1 MFTYPHFNPIAFEIG
16 PVAVRWYGIMYLV
29 GFVLGWLGARTHA
42 KQPWSRIKPEN
53 VDDIVFYVALG
64 AIIGG
69 RVGYMLIY
77 GFSELIADPLSIFK
91 VWQGGMSFHG
101 GLVGVLTAMWLYA
114 RFIKQPFLVVMDLV
128 APWTAFG
135 LCAGRIGNFI
145 NGELWGKPTSPDAPW
160 AVIVDGQARHP
171 TQLYEA
177 FLEGVVLFLVLWLYS
192 RKQRPAMATSALF
205 LIVYG
210 VGRFIIEFVRV
221 PDQQI
226 GYLALGWVTMGQVL
240 SAPMIIAGVLL
251 LVLAYRRA
259 GDGAAAGVTTKA

>member
-1 MFTYPHFNPIAFEIG
+1 
-16 PVAVRWYGIMYLV
+16 
-29 GFVLGWLGARTHA
+29 
-42 KQPWSRIKPEN
+42 
-53 VDDIVFYVALG
+53 
-64 AIIGG
+64 
-69 RVGYMLIY
+69 
-77 GFSELIADPLSIFK
+77 
-91 VWQGGMSFHG
+91 MSFHG
-101 GLVGVLTAMWLYA
+101 GFIGVLTAMWLYA
-114 RFIKQPFLVVMDLV
+114 RHIKQPFLVLMDFV

-177 FLEGVVLFLVLWLYS
+177 FLEGVVLFLVLWLYGQ
-192 RKQRPAMATSALF
+192 KPRPAMATSALF

-259 GDGAAAGVTTKA
+259 GDGAAAGATTGA